1 MTDFCMKCNTEL
13 KWAKNY
19 LGIKIYL
26 NKQKTLAQ
34 ECNIFW
40 RMYSAI
46 TIVENIKL
54 IQFSN
59 FTAKEEKLTV
69 KNQKEYLKLD
79 YHIPK
84 KSFLL
89 ASMKVL

>member
-13 KWAKNY
+13 KWVKNY

-34 ECNIFW
+34 EYNIFW

-46 TIVENIKL
+46 TIVENNIKL

-59 FTAKEEKLTV
+59 FMAKEEKL
-69 KNQKEYLKLD
+69 
-79 YHIPK
+79 
-84 KSFLL
+84 
-89 ASMKVL
+89 

>member
-1 MTDFCMKCNTEL
+1 
-13 KWAKNY
+13 
-19 LGIKIYL
+19 
-26 NKQKTLAQ
+26 
-34 ECNIFW
+34 
-40 RMYSAI
+40 MYSAI

>member
-1 MTDFCMKCNTEL
+1 
-13 KWAKNY
+13 
-19 LGIKIYL
+19 
-26 NKQKTLAQ
+26 
-34 ECNIFW
+34 
-40 RMYSAI
+40 MYSAI
-46 TIVENIKL
+46 TIVENNIKL

-59 FTAKEEKLTV
+59 FMAKEEKTVITV

-79 YHIPK
+79 YRIPK

>member
-13 KWAKNY
+13 KWVKNY
-19 LGIKIYL
+19 LCIKIYL

-34 ECNIFW
+34 EYNIFW

-46 TIVENIKL
+46 TIVENNIKL

-59 FTAKEEKLTV
+59 FMAKEEKL
-69 KNQKEYLKLD
+69 
-79 YHIPK
+79 
-84 KSFLL
+84 
-89 ASMKVL
+89 